1 MMPGHSFAGAHSAE
15 DDACSALDAIMGAG
29 RKDDKS
35 LLGRLAGTPE
45 RVKHY
50 TVLGHRLSHSLMSHR
65 MRIPGIKRPPIT
77 RFPQGA

>member
-35 LLGRLAGTPE
+35 LLGRLAGTLE

-50 TVLGHRLSHSLMSHR
+50 TVLGASVKLLPHV
-65 MRIPGIKRPPIT
+65 T
-77 RFPQGA
+77 EGAYTQD